1 MYRSKYKKYL
11 REHRLPTDTHFEQ
24 NKVGDGNRETNMSK
38 KSRFSNFGSKTLD
51 ETNERHGGAG
61 TGRFSFATPRRGGT
75 GSTFSS
81 NDSSQIDSNSH
92 TNMLIQS
99 AARSVLDGT
108 TPTSHPMSDDG
119 TEYSPTRSTK
129 PVPTLESLE
138 TKPIP
143 PMPDEQDRKRFIV
156 SKENAARLV

>member
-1 MYRSKYKKYL
+1 
-11 REHRLPTDTHFEQ
+11 
-24 NKVGDGNRETNMSK
+24 
-38 KSRFSNFGSKTLD
+38 
-51 ETNERHGGAG
+51 
-61 TGRFSFATPRRGGT
+61 
-75 GSTFSS
+75 
-81 NDSSQIDSNSH
+81 
-92 TNMLIQS
+92 MLIQS

-108 TPTSHPMSDDG
+108 TPTSNPMSDDG